1 MNKRGLMKT
10 FLFDGYADDP
20 QNKRMIFTDSEKDK
34 VLTLFYDDISYLIT
48 APFVPYKDDE

>member
-1 MNKRGLMKT
+1 MKT
-10 FLFDGYADDP
+10 FPFDQFDDDK
-20 QNKRMIFTDSEKDK
+20 QNRRYVFIDSEKDK